1 MNGQLI
7 LSQARVRLAQ
17 LTEAADPT
25 VPEMMNV
32 SPWVAMSL
40 LQKAVRRGEHSLA
53 QSAAWTLLQLAPAK
67 LWRRLGA
74 IAFEDTGVASFDT
87 LFSVTCALGGK
98 RLRSQWGGEWRTAST
113 LVHLLSEAPKCR
125 AADDLLIAA
134 ERHPRYRRARHDLSG
149 KPIQELIRIATS
161 RADWP
166 VRAIAAWYAVGTD
179 RRPTTFLEK
188 RAGSPGAFFDAL
200 REFGYPHTVAAIA
213 WEGFRRVGEVLCP
226 FTAMLSGEACTIPRE
241 VRSDGLPPELSIRGV
256 PSWAYDTYT
265 REGRRALR
273 LFLETDAPAARW
285 VRLHV
290 ARERR
295 IAFLGDVV
303 FRLEGGLAK
312 DRLSWPT
319 GELLRDLVDRECYG
333 PPDIFDLM
341 RQDLLKLNEVRA
353 HVC

>member
-1 MNGQLI
+1 MNEQLI
-7 LSQARVRLAQ
+7 LSQARVRLAE
-17 LTEAADPT
+17 LIEGADPI
-25 VPEMMNV
+25 VPDILEV

-40 LQKAVRRGEHSLA
+40 LQKSIRRGEHSLA
-53 QSAAWTLLQLAPAK
+53 QSAAGTLLQLAPAK

-74 IAFEDTGVASFDT
+74 IAFEDIGIAGFDA
-87 LFSVTCALGGK
+87 LFGVTCALGGK

-113 LVHLLSEAPKCR
+113 LVSLLSEAPKCR

-134 ERHPRYRRARHDLSG
+134 ERHPRYLRARHHLSG
-149 KPIQELIRIATS
+149 KSVQELIRIVTS
-161 RADWP
+161 RAEWP
-166 VRAIAAWYAVGTD
+166 VRAIAAWYVIGTD
-179 RRPTTFLEK
+179 RRPSMFLEK

-200 REFGYPHTVAAIA
+200 REFGYPHTVATIA

-226 FTAMLSGEACTIPRE
+226 FTAMLSGEACTITRE
-241 VRSDGLPPELSIRGV
+241 LRSDELPPEVSIRGV

-273 LFLETDAPAARW
+273 FFLETDAPAARW

-303 FRLEGGLAK
+303 FRLEGGLCK

-319 GELLRDLVDRECYG
+319 GELLRGMVDRECYG
-333 PPDIFDLM
+333 PPAIFDLM
-341 RQDLLKLNEVRA
+341 RQDLPKLNEVRA